1 MASDSTSSQVE
12 HWQRH
17 YVVLSRRVRALAE
30 RLSDRTLPAER
41 KQHIMPL
48 FYAARQELAVHAR
61 RHPGAPQRA
70 VSPR

>member
-1 MASDSTSSQVE
+1 MSIDGTSSQVQ

-41 KQHIMPL
+41 EQHILPL
-48 FYAARQELAVHAR
+48 FYAARQELAAHAR
-61 RHPGAPQRA
+61 RHPGSPQLS